1 MRTSQQN
8 VGASALLTV
17 GLKININN
25 RQAGSLFKDYR
36 KFSESLTSVI
46 FCVLIIIS
54 IASGQGVGQ
63 GQRFDLTDSLGLG
76 EGQFAQIFVPDYYEA
91 PADGE
96 FTLIF
101 HFHSATWAA
110 EDIVYRAGKNAV
122 LFNIHL
128 GAFSSPYQNYFANS
142 SRFQQ
147 ILDEILQVL
156 QSHQIIDN
164 PQIERLIITSFSA
177 GYAGVREVLKSA
189 PYYDKID
196 AILLADGLHATSNAS
211 IMEQQMTDFLQYAKD
226 ARDREKVMLITHSSI
241 PTPGYES
248 TTSTANYLINGIGAD
263 REAYSATDE
272 VGTQYSRCDTGYF
285 HLKGYLG
292 DTAEDHLKHLYG
304 LHLLLEQAWNILTQ
318 PTTGVIQS
326 GIIDEFTLFQ
336 NYPNPFNPDTRIRYT
351 TPVSGEAI
359 LKIYDVSGRQVAEEK
374 QQITNPGQYVFQ
386 FDGQWLSSGT
396 YIYQLTT
403 GSFNSSRQMLL
414 VK

>member
-1 MRTSQQN
+1 MYLQRFLSRFACFILCST
-8 VGASALLTV
+8 
-17 GLKININN
+17 
-25 RQAGSLFKDYR
+25 
-36 KFSESLTSVI
+36 
-46 FCVLIIIS
+46 VLIGTVNS
-54 IASGQGVGQ
+54 QGVGQ
-63 GQRFDLTDSLGLG
+63 GLRFDLTDSLQLAD
-76 EGQFAQIFVPDYYEA
+76 GQFAQLFVPDYYEA
-91 PADGE
+91 PANGG
-96 FTLIF
+96 FTLVF

-128 GAFSSPYQNYFANS
+128 GAFSSPYQSYFSNA

-156 QSHQIIDN
+156 QSHQIIDT

-189 PYYDKID
+189 TDYSKID

-211 IMEQQMTDFLQYAKD
+211 IMEQQMADFLRYAKD

-248 TTSTANYLINGIGAD
+248 TTSTANYLINGIGAE
-263 REAYSATDE
+263 REPYSGTDE
-272 VGTQYSRCDTGYF
+272 VGTQYSRCDTGYC

-292 DTAEDHLKHLYG
+292 ETAEDHLKHLYG

-318 PTTGVIQS
+318 PSTGVKQS

-336 NYPNPFNPDTRIRYT
+336 NYPNPFNPDTKIRYI
-351 TPVSGEAI
+351 TPVSGEAT
-359 LKIYDVSGRQVAEEK
+359 LRVYDVSGRQVAQKK
-374 QQITNPGQYVFQ
+374 QRNDNPGQHFFQ
-386 FDGQWLSSGT
+386 FDGQQLASGT
-396 YIYQLTT
+396 YFYRLTA